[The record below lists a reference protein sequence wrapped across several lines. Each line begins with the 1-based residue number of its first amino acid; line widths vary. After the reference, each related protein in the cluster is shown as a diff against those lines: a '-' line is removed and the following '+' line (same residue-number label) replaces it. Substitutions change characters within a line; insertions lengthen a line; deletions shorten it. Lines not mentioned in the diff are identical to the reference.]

1 MWWTSVRLRLMIGTS
16 PDNLPT
22 VVVEFCLVDERFP
35 AQNIPEFILIL
46 FFLPGSLIIKL
57 KLPFFTIGGM
67 RDPPV
72 CELLD

>member
-1 MWWTSVRLRLMIGTS
+1 MIVSS
-16 PDNLPT
+16 PNNLPT
-22 VVVEFCLVDERFP
+22 VVVEFRLLDERFP

-57 KLPFFTIGGM
+57 KLRFFTICGM

-72 CELLD
+72 RELPD